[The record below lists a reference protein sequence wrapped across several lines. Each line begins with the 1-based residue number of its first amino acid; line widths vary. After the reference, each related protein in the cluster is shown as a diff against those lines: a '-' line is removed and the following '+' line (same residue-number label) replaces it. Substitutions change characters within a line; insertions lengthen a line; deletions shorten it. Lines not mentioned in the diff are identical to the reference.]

1 MIKRRRMLALI
12 LVAVMALS
20 LMACGGSTG
29 ASTSAGAG
37 GTTETAAVAED
48 GETPLV
54 VGYSPFN
61 SKFSPFFSETA
72 YDQDVQALTQLPL
85 LTSDRMGAIIY
96 KGIEG
101 ETIPYN
107 GTDYTYY
114 GPADLEVTENADGTV
129 FYDFTLRDDLVFS
142 DGEPVTIDDVIFS
155 MYVLCDPTYDGS
167 ATLFSQP
174 IEGMEE
180 YRSGMETLFNLI
192 YTAGEDNTDFTYWT
206 QEQQDK
212 FWSELNAGKETFIK
226 EICDYCIAAGL
237 NADGD
242 SVAACLANWGF
253 TFDEGVT
260 AAEAFDQMVADG
272 YGGDILA
279 MIGTETA
286 GSTIE
291 DLMPS
296 YQDYTIGIE
305 TGTSA
310 PNITGIQKTGDN
322 TLRIVATKVDATL
335 IYQLT
340 TAIAPLHYYGDKA
353 QFDYDNNM
361 FGFPKGDL
369 STVRAKT
376 TQPMGA
382 GPYKFVKFEN
392 GVVNFEAND
401 KYYLGAPKT
410 KYVNFREVQDQDKL
424 NGVVTGTI
432 DITDPSFHVDA
443 AAAISKENGGELTGD
458 KITTS
463 TVDNLG
469 YGYIGINSHN
479 VCVGDDPASE
489 ESKNLRRAFATIFSV
504 YRDVA
509 IDSYYGEVASVINY
523 PISNT
528 SWAAPQPTDDGYE
541 IAFSKDVDGN
551 PIYTSD
557 MDTDAK
563 YEAAKAA
570 ALGFFE
576 AAGYTVDGGKVTAA
590 PEGAKMEYE
599 VQIPADGSGDHPSF
613 MILTLAKDALAEL
626 GINLIV
632 TDLTNSSDLWTG
644 LEAGQVEMWCAAWGA
659 TVDPDMYQIYYSDV
673 ANGGA
678 QPGGS
683 NYMYKI
689 EDEELD
695 SMILEAREST
705 DQEYRK
711 AMYKA
716 CLDTIIDWACEIPVY
731 QRQNAIIFSTERVN
745 IDTVT
750 PDITTFYGW
759 MQEIQNI
766 EMR

>member
-1 MIKRRRMLALI
+1 
-12 LVAVMALS
+12 
-20 LMACGGSTG
+20 
-29 ASTSAGAG
+29 
-37 GTTETAAVAED
+37 
-48 GETPLV
+48 
-54 VGYSPFN
+54 
-61 SKFSPFFSETA
+61 
-72 YDQDVQALTQLPL
+72 
-85 LTSDRMGAIIY
+85 
-96 KGIEG
+96 
-101 ETIPYN
+101 
-107 GTDYTYY
+107 
-114 GPADLEVTENADGTV
+114 
-129 FYDFTLRDDLVFS
+129 
-142 DGEPVTIDDVIFS
+142 
-155 MYVLCDPTYDGS
+155 
-167 ATLFSQP
+167 
-174 IEGMEE
+174 
-180 YRSGMETLFNLI
+180 
-192 YTAGEDNTDFTYWT
+192 
-206 QEQQDK
+206 
-212 FWSELNAGKETFIK
+212 
-226 EICDYCIAAGL
+226 
-237 NADGD
+237 
-242 SVAACLANWGF
+242 
-253 TFDEGVT
+253 
-260 AAEAFDQMVADG
+260 
-272 YGGDILA
+272 
-279 MIGTETA
+279 
-286 GSTIE
+286 
-291 DLMPS
+291 
-296 YQDYTIGIE
+296 
-305 TGTSA
+305 
-310 PNITGIQKTGDN
+310 
-322 TLRIVATKVDATL
+322 
-335 IYQLT
+335 
-340 TAIAPLHYYGDKA
+340 
-353 QFDYDNNM
+353 
-361 FGFPKGDL
+361 
-369 STVRAKT
+369 
-376 TQPMGA
+376 MGA

-401 KYYLGAPKT
+401 SYYLGAPKT

-443 AAAISKENGGELTGD
+443 AAAISAENGGELTGD
-458 KITTS
+458 KITTD

-479 VCVGDDPASE
+479 VMVGDDPASE

-541 IAFSKDVDGN
+541 IAFSKDVEGN

-557 MDTDAK
+557 MDADAK
-563 YEAAKAA
+563 YAAAKAA

-576 AAGYTVDGGKVTAA
+576 AAGYTVADGKVTAA

-683 NYMYKI
+683 NYMYQI

-745 IDTVT
+745 MDTVT

-766 EMR
+766 ELK